1 METTIVL
8 ARFLPSAVSV
18 LRRAVVSR
26 HRLPVQIWQRV
37 WPMTCPKCGSE
48 AGWHGPTY
56 KPGEYYM
63 GNRRSEVGRLAY
75 ACNTCG
81 YERLERTL
89 NQIEVA
95 DPVWPDTPP
104 PPLPGID
111 PGIDLSPAP
120 RWLTAG
126 WWRELNTWLF
136 R

>member
-1 METTIVL
+1 MAPRKKPALQVKV
-8 ARFLPSAVSV
+8 AVSSASCSV
-18 LRRAVVSR
+18 YASFA
-26 HRLPVQIWQRV
+26 
-37 WPMTCPKCGSE
+37 MTCPKCGSE